1 MWQLL
6 RQWLAMRYAHQIIKG
21 PRSDRLRKCQD
32 GPVTDAAPEQP
43 HTRLLPDRHGLVVR
57 LEAHPGARA
66 VVLDA
71 LHRYADR
78 LDEEPATEFFVISLD
93 PDEVEVVW
101 LHEWFHEQ
109 AGLDAHRA
117 APAFTQ
123 LMSELSSALVSPPGV
138 MRFQPLRMHL
148 ATQLLADESL

>member
-1 MWQLL
+1 
-6 RQWLAMRYAHQIIKG
+6 MRWASRIKKVTSSVAG
-21 PRSDRLRKCQD
+21 PKCQD
-32 GPVTDAAPEQP
+32 VPVTEAVPEQP
-43 HTRLLPDRHGLVVR
+43 HMRLLPDRHGLVVR

-93 PDEVEVVW
+93 PDEAEVVW

-117 APAFTQ
+117 APAMPPT
-123 LMSELSSALVSPPGV
+123 ALAAAAP
-138 MRFQPLRMHL
+138 
-148 ATQLLADESL
+148 TTTT

>member
-1 MWQLL
+1 M
-6 RQWLAMRYAHQIIKG
+6 KG
-21 PRSDRLRKCQD
+21 DSGIDVCRCQD
-32 GPVTDAAPEQP
+32 VLVSDAAPEQP
-43 HTRLLPDRHGLVVR
+43 HVRLLPDRHGLVVR

-93 PDEVEVVW
+93 PDDPEVVW

-117 APAFTQ
+117 APAFSH